1 MKIGIL
7 TLPLHTNYGGIL
19 QAYAL
24 QTVLERMGHE
34 VSFITLK
41 VKSERYGLIKRI
53 VLYIIRSFKTTIVPD
68 TYSKNSSKY
77 TEKFIRKWIKRD
89 EYYSLNE
96 ITESKYDA
104 IIVGSDQIWRALY
117 VKMCHMSIEN
127 CFLDFTEGWN
137 IKRIAY
143 AASFGT
149 DCWDFSADE
158 TLNISKLAQNFN
170 NIGVRK
176 SSGVDMCLRHLG
188 CKVVHV
194 LDPTML
200 LNRQDY
206 LKLIPIVRKNS
217 RGIMTYILD
226 YDEQKDTIV
235 ETIKDMLNKEVFA
248 SNIPNINS
256 CSKRGRIQPPVEQWL
271 SGFEEAE
278 FVVTD
283 SFHACVFSIIFNK
296 PFIAIVNYERGMARF
311 KSLLNMINQE
321 YRMITSLSS
330 FSFSPM
336 ISDAPNCNIDQ
347 IKSLSFDFLRNS
359 L

>member
-1 MKIGIL
+1 MRIGIL

-41 VKSERYGLIKRI
+41 VKSERHGLIIRI
-53 VLYIIRSFKTTIVPD
+53 VLDIIKSFKTTIVPD
-68 TYSKNSSKY
+68 KYSHNSSKY
-77 TEKFIRKWIKRD
+77 TEKFVKKWIKRD

-170 NIGVRK
+170 NIGVRE
-176 SSGVDMCLRHLG
+176 SSGVDMCLRYIG

-206 LKLIPIVRKNS
+206 LKLIPIVRKNY

-226 YDEQKDTIV
+226 YDEQKNTIV
-235 ETIKDMLNKEVFA
+235 ETIKDKLNKEVFA

-256 CSKRGRIQPPVEQWL
+256 CSKRGRIQPPVEKWL

-347 IKSLSFDFLRNS
+347 IKRFSLDFLRNS